1 MTKADACTS
10 VFSMER
16 GLFMDF
22 IEKEINGRK
31 NRKHEGYE
39 KLIGT
44 GGYISPDANLW
55 QDVIAAVV
63 LRKPVLL
70 KGPTGAGKTRLAE
83 SISAVFGQ
91 PMQSINS
98 SVDLDA
104 EALLGFKTL
113 VQRDGQSQIEFIEG
127 PVVTAMKK
135 GHLLYIDE
143 INMAKAETLPI
154 LHSALDHRR
163 MMTNPFTGEVIEA
176 HPDFGVIAAI
186 NEGYIG
192 TAPMNEALK
201 NRFIA
206 YPIPYLS
213 GQQLSELWNREFPD
227 AEPKLKKFMLNLAE
241 DLMKQVENGLLSEEA
256 ASIRSL
262 LDATA
267 LAGYMDPIRAVDYAI
282 AQKLED
288 ESERELFM
296 DLANTWKK

>member
-1 MTKADACTS
+1 
-10 VFSMER
+10 
-16 GLFMDF
+16 MDF
-22 IEKEINGRK
+22 IEKEINERK
-31 NRKHEGYE
+31 NRKHESYE

-55 QDVIAAVV
+55 EDVMAAIV

-70 KGPTGAGKTRLAE
+70 KGPTGAGKTRMAE

-206 YPIPYLS
+206 YPIPYLT
-213 GQQLSELWNREFPD
+213 GQQLSELWDREFPQ
-227 AEPKLKKFMLNLAE
+227 AESKLKEFMLNLAE

-267 LAGYMDPIRAVDYAI
+267 LAEYMDPIRAVNYAI

>member
-1 MTKADACTS
+1 MS
-10 VFSMER
+10 
-16 GLFMDF
+16 L
-22 IEKEINGRK
+22 IENEISKRK
-31 NRKHEGYE
+31 QRTHGDYE
-39 KLIGT
+39 KLIGQ
-44 GGYISPDANLW
+44 GGYIAPDDFLW
-55 QDVIAAVV
+55 QDILSAVV
-63 LRKPVLL
+63 LKKPVLL
-70 KGPTGAGKTRLAE
+70 KGPTGAGKTKLAE
-83 SISAVFGQ
+83 SISAVFAQ
-91 PMQSINS
+91 PMQSVNC

-113 VQRDGQSQIEFIEG
+113 VQKDGRSVIEFVEG

-135 GHLLYIDE
+135 GHILYIDE

-154 LHSALDHRR
+154 LHSALDYRR

-176 HPDFGVIAAI
+176 HPDFAVVSAI

-206 YPIPYLS
+206 FPVPYLT
-213 GQQLSELWNREFPD
+213 GHQLAELWDREFPES
-227 AEPKLKKFMLNLAE
+227 ATELKSFMLHLAA

-267 LAGYMDPIRAVDYAI
+267 LSEHMDPLRAVNYAI
-282 AQKLED
+282 AEKLED
-288 ESERELFM
+288 ESERELFR
-296 DLANTWKK
+296 DLANTWIK

>member
-1 MTKADACTS
+1 
-10 VFSMER
+10 
-16 GLFMDF
+16 MDF

-267 LAGYMDPIRAVDYAI
+267 LAGYMNPIRAVDYAI

>member
-288 ESERELFM
+288 ESEQELFM

>member
-1 MTKADACTS
+1 MTIIDT
-10 VFSMER
+10 
-16 GLFMDF
+16 
-22 IEKEINGRK
+22 EIK
-31 NRKHEGYE
+31 NRTNRDHGKDSS
-39 KLIGT
+39 LIGE
-44 GGYISPDANLW
+44 GGYIAPDDTLW
-55 QDVIAAVV
+55 NDILSAVV
-63 LRKPVLL
+63 LKKPVLL
-70 KGPTGAGKTRLAE
+70 KGPTGAGKTKLAE
-83 SISAVFGQ
+83 SISELFQQ
-91 PMQSINS
+91 PIQSINC

-113 VQRDGQSQIEFIEG
+113 VQRDGQSAIEFVEG

-135 GHLLYIDE
+135 GHILYIDE

-163 MMTNPFTGEVIEA
+163 MMTNPFTGEVIQA
-176 HPDFGVIAAI
+176 HPDFSAVAAI

-213 GQQLSELWNREFPD
+213 GEQLRALWDREFPQAD
-227 AEPKLKKFMLNLAE
+227 MQLKTFMLNLAA

-262 LDATA
+262 LDATELA
-267 LAGYMDPIRAVDYAI
+267 LYIDPLRAVRYAI
-282 AQKLED
+282 AEKLD
-288 ESERELFM
+288 DASERDLLM
-296 DLANTWKK
+296 DLAITWRK